1 MGLFRPS
8 RSPTGTGMLRHR
20 MTIFVIGAMVAL
32 AGIASGTS
40 WIIYIAVGILAV
52 GVVLRLAQ
60 RHGQGEGNRNGNGE
74 V

>member
-8 RSPTGTGMLRHR
+8 RSRTGHDPETVNHR
-20 MTIFVIGAMVAL
+20 MTVFVIGAVVAV

-52 GVVLRLAQ
+52 GVILRVVQ
-60 RHGQGEGNRNGNGE
+60 RRR
-74 V
+74 

>member
-8 RSPTGTGMLRHR
+8 RQRDDDGLRTLNHR
-20 MTIFVIGAMVAL
+20 MTIFAIGAIVAL

-52 GVVLRLAQ
+52 GLLLRLAQ
-60 RHGQGEGNRNGNGE
+60 KRS
-74 V
+74 

>member
-8 RSPTGTGMLRHR
+8 RSRDEAGLRTVNHR
-20 MTIFVIGAMVAL
+20 MTIFVIGAIVAL

-52 GVVLRLAQ
+52 GLLLRVAQ
-60 RHGQGEGNRNGNGE
+60 RRS
-74 V
+74 